1 LLGKDLGKLRANS
14 PLQVKSML
22 DGRRYRGAKLR
33 KEKDDIINRALRT
46 HALHGGLRSGM
57 EKYGK

>member
-1 LLGKDLGKLRANS
+1 
-14 PLQVKSML
+14 LQVKSML